1 MAKLASGLRYL
12 RGVGRGVDLL
22 KEVPDEQRRGEGQD
36 PPERPAVISRI
47 LAGDGSLALRKMQR
61 HFHCPHQPVGK
72 LRGRRAWSMPGA
84 GEFPLQFPHAGR
96 RRFAH
101 GLLKHLVHD
110 QHGVLDFHAALEG
123 SRRAAVQ
130 DLAAADRAVLPPVDL
145 PAWRMAQR
153 VFSLL
158 APSML
163 PELVQ

>member
-1 MAKLASGLRYL
+1 MVLLLFAKCNAISIVRVSLSGSCADA
-12 RGVGRGVDLL
+12 GCGA
-22 KEVPDEQRRGEGQD
+22 
-36 PPERPAVISRI
+36 RPA
-47 LAGDGSLALRKMQR
+47 
-61 HFHCPHQPVGK
+61 P
-72 LRGRRAWSMPGA
+72 

-123 SRRAAVQ
+123 SRRTAVR